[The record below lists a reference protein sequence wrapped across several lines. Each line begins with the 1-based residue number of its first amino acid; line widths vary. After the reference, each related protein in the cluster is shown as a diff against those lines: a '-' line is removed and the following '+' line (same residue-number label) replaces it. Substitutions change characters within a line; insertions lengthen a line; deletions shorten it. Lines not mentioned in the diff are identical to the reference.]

1 MVDLLQGN
9 CEYEPAIKIVLLSKE
24 GHGKAR
30 GPSIRRRNQ
39 VLVELD
45 RRQAVARNKD
55 AGRNRVQ
62 KVVGAEADKELLCS
76 R

>member
-1 MVDLLQGN
+1 MQGN
-9 CEYEPAIKIVLLSKE
+9 CEYEPAIKIVSKE

-45 RRQAVARNKD
+45 RRQAVARNKE

-62 KVVGAEADKELLCS
+62 KVVGAENRKRIALC

>member
-1 MVDLLQGN
+1 MQGN
-9 CEYEPAIKIVLLSKE
+9 CENELAIKIVKK
-24 GHGKAR
+24 GHGKTR

-45 RRQAVARNKD
+45 RRQAVAKNKE

-62 KVVGAEADKELLCS
+62 KVVGAENRKRIALC